1 MTATR
6 RKALAALSRL
16 GQGITEKPQEVQ
28 EAYYRLL
35 EFVQDSPDNGGRTIY
50 RSTKTNAD
58 YEIVAPALGL
68 GALREALLSD
78 LVVFRNLATRQ
89 VFALPRAEFEEQMRA
104 R

>member
-6 RKALAALSRL
+6 KKALAALGTL
-16 GQGITEKPQEVQ
+16 GQAVTNQPERVK
-28 EAYYRLL
+28 EAYHRVL

-50 RSTKTNAD
+50 RSVKTQAD
-58 YEIVAPALGL
+58 YEIVAPAIGL

-89 VFALPRAEFEEQMRA
+89 VFVLPRAEFEEQMRA